1 LELSS
6 IRQVGIIFPAI
17 NQAAK
22 VLQKKTKLQNKKGI
36 RRRAMAGVT
45 ATCLGNAE
53 DFKKLSLY
61 SVTNFKRMSL

>member
-22 VLQKKTKLQNKKGI
+22 VLREKQDYRTKEELEEMQWQVLLLLI
-36 RRRAMAGVT
+36 
-45 ATCLGNAE
+45 
-53 DFKKLSLY
+53 
-61 SVTNFKRMSL
+61 

>member
-22 VLQKKTKLQNKKGI
+22 VLQKKQNYKTKKKELEEEQWQ
-36 RRRAMAGVT
+36 V
-45 ATCLGNAE
+45 L
-53 DFKKLSLY
+53 LLL
-61 SVTNFKRMSL
+61 V

>member
-6 IRQVGIIFPAI
+6 IRQVGIIFPPI

-36 RRRAMAGVT
+36 RKRAMAGVT
-45 ATCLGNAE
+45 AACLRNAE
-53 DFKKLSLY
+53 GLQS
-61 SVTNFKRMSL
+61 

>member
-36 RRRAMAGVT
+36 RRRAMAGVI

-53 DFKKLSLY
+53 GLQI
-61 SVTNFKRMSL
+61 

>member
-6 IRQVGIIFPAI
+6 IRQVGIIFPAT

-22 VLQKKTKLQNKKGI
+22 VRQKKTKLQNKKGI

-45 ATCLGNAE
+45 ATCLRNAE
-53 DFKKLSLY
+53 GLPKLSLY
-61 SVTNFKRMSL
+61 GVTNFKRMSL